1 LSIYRNKDIVS
12 RNWMWC
18 NY

>member
-1 LSIYRNKDIVS
+1 VSIYRNKDIVS
-12 RNWMWC
+12 RNWIWG